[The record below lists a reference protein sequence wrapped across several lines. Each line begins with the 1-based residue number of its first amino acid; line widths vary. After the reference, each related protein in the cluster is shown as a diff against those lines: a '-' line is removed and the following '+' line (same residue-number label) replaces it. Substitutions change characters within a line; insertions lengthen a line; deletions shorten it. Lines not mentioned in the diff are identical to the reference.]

1 MICTALANL
10 SFEECVKAVNSLE
23 LAEVRLD
30 LLEFSEEEVS
40 RIFSVDCRL
49 IATCRPGKYSEEVRK
64 KLLLLAIE
72 AGASYVD
79 IEVEAEDRIKQ
90 ELIQAARGR
99 GCQVIV
105 SFHDFEKTP
114 ERAEL
119 EHVIRWCS
127 ESEPDLVKLACMV
140 RSPRD
145 NARLLGL
152 LDSDLPM
159 LIIGMGEQGKLSRLI
174 SPLLG
179 SFCTFASYDADK
191 ATAPGQ
197 MFKEDIEEL
206 LQRLQR
212 L

>member
-10 SFEECVKAVNSLE
+10 SFEESLKAVDSLE

-30 LLEFSEEEVS
+30 LLDLSEEEVS
-40 RIFSVDCRL
+40 TIFSADCRL
-49 IATCRPGKYSEEVRK
+49 IATCRPGKYSEDVRK

-72 AGASYVD
+72 AGTSYVD
-79 IEVEAEDRIKQ
+79 IEVEAEDHVKQ
-90 ELIQAARGR
+90 ELIQAARAK
-99 GCQVIV
+99 GCQVII
-105 SFHDFEKTP
+105 SYHNFEKTP
-114 ERAEL
+114 ERVEL

-127 ESEPDLVKLACMV
+127 ELKPDLIKLACMV
-140 RSPRD
+140 TSPRD

-152 LDSDLPM
+152 LDSDTPM
-159 LIIGMGEQGKLSRLI
+159 LIVGMGEQGKLSRLI

-179 SFCTFASYDADK
+179 SFCTFASFAADK

-197 MFKEDIEEL
+197 MFKEELEEL
-206 LQRLQR
+206 LQRLQN